1 MLRICR
7 GRLRAGAAGMSDNRF
22 NFGSD
27 RLPVRARIFGGF
39 AVVLALLGA
48 IAAMVVRG
56 TGTVETQSDR
66 VEDTAKVAALVSGFV
81 SQVEDARTR
90 VIEYALSEND
100 GDLQRAQQSLARL
113 RETATS
119 LETIEGGSGRRHASV
134 AQISDIQTRYGAVVD
149 EMIQAIGD
157 RRKHAAAL
165 RKAATDAR
173 TIVSAIATAL
183 VRDKVASE
191 VLEKGMRLV
200 DALLTSDAAATRFL
214 ASRNPADSAAAGAE
228 LGAMRRALDG
238 LTADTA
244 ENRRIQRFL
253 HAIAEPVGQFEQ
265 ALSGIVATTD
275 RIVAAAALRETTG
288 AALLDAA
295 STMDEQ
301 TLAEQKDAVGA
312 MQEAVRSSRDLGLI
326 TSTAA
331 LAIGVA
337 LAWLIGSGISGPI
350 SQITDSMRQLA
361 KGDLEA
367 SLLHSERRDEIGAMA
382 RAVQVFRDGLA
393 RANRLASEQ
402 ASEQSAQTQRSQ
414 RLSALNADFESKI
427 SHMVESLSTAATAMN
442 ATATRMSET
451 AEHTKER
458 SVAVAG
464 AAEQA
469 SVSVDTAAASAKEL
483 SASISE
489 IGRQVAESSDV
500 AAHAVADAE
509 RTNRTVQALSTDVQ
523 HIGEV
528 VVIIQTIA
536 SQTNLLALNA
546 TIEAVRAGAAGR
558 GFAVVATEVK
568 SLASQTAKATQE
580 IGQKIGH
587 IQAVTAD
594 AVKAI
599 EGIVT
604 TIGRMNTIAERI
616 ATSIG
621 EQNIATREI
630 TRNVEQ
636 AASGTRDVT
645 TNIVAVSQAAVESG
659 TAAQSVLASAEQ
671 LERAAG
677 SLSAEVTAYLRKMRS

>member
-1 MLRICR
+1 MLRVCR
-7 GRLRAGAAGMSDNRF
+7 GRLGYGAAGMFDARL
-22 NFGSD
+22 NFGTD

-39 AVVLALLGA
+39 AVVLVLLGA
-48 IAAMVVRG
+48 LAAMVVRG
-56 TGTVETQSDR
+56 TGTVETQSDG
-66 VEDTAKVAALVSGFV
+66 VEDSAKVAALVSGFV
-81 SQVEDARTR
+81 SQVEEARTR

-100 GDLQRAQQSLARL
+100 DDLQRAQQSLGRL
-113 RETATS
+113 REAASS
-119 LETIEGGSGRRHASV
+119 LEAIGGSSEPRRASV
-134 AQISDIQTRYGAVVD
+134 AQISDNEASYGAAVD

-183 VRDKVASE
+183 VRDKVAGE

-200 DALLTSDAAATRFL
+200 DALLTSNAAATRFL
-214 ASRNPADSAAAGAE
+214 SSRNPADAAAASSE
-228 LGAMRRALDG
+228 LAAVRRALDS
-238 LTADTA
+238 LRADTA
-244 ENRRIQRFL
+244 ENRRIQRFVQ
-253 HAIAEPVGQFEQ
+253 ATGEPLGQFEQ
-265 ALSGIVATTD
+265 ALSGIVSTTD
-275 RIVAAAALRETTG
+275 RIVAAAALREATG
-288 AALLDAA
+288 AALRDAA
-295 STMDEQ
+295 STMDAR
-301 TLAEQKDAVGA
+301 TLAEQRDAVGA
-312 MQEAVRSSRDLGLI
+312 MQKAVRSSRDLGLI
-326 TSTAA
+326 TSAAA
-331 LAIGVA
+331 LAIGVL

-350 SQITDSMRQLA
+350 SQITASMRQLA
-361 KGDLEA
+361 EGDLEA
-367 SLLHSERRDEIGAMA
+367 TLLHAERRDEIGAMA

-402 ASEQSAQTQRSQ
+402 ASEQSAQTQRTQ
-414 RLSALNADFESKI
+414 RLTALNADFESKI
-427 SHMVESLSTAATAMN
+427 GRMVEALSTAATAMN
-442 ATATRMSET
+442 ATATRMSQT

-464 AAEQA
+464 AAEEA
-469 SVSVDTAAASAKEL
+469 SVSVNTAAASAKEL

-489 IGRQVAESSDV
+489 IGRQVGESSDV

-523 HIGEV
+523 RIGEV

-546 TIEAVRAGAAGR
+546 TIEAARAGAAGR

-568 SLASQTAKATQE
+568 SLASQTEKATQE

-616 ATSIG
+616 ATSIS
-621 EQNIATREI
+621 EQNVATQEI

-645 TNIVAVSQAAVESG
+645 SNIVAVSQAAVESG

-671 LERAAG
+671 LEREAG
-677 SLSAEVTAYLRKMRS
+677 SLSAEVTAYLRNMRA